1 MDYVDRQ
8 SVEFVM
14 EAMADVI
21 EKRKKKERSARE
33 NIENRIKNLEGRIQ
47 HLLKELEKSK
57 RGGE

>member
-14 EAMADVI
+14 EAMTDVI
-21 EKRKKKERSARE
+21 EKRKKKERIARE
-33 NIENRIKNLEGRIQ
+33 NMENRIKNLEGRVQ